1 MKKTKNC
8 GFTLIELVI
17 VIAVIAV
24 LSAVLIPTFGNL
36 ISDAQNS
43 ARDQKAKNAY
53 NAFIIDHPTETK
65 ENIVIEVVNTGIKY
79 YYVVTDG
86 QLNLNSESPN
96 HILSNIEAI
105 KGDGYTVYYAT
116 ESNLWLGKWNS
127 FINGEE
133 KIKAVWPVTAL
144 SSGFILFDE
153 EKYTTDKNTIAN
165 FLELIKDVSF
175 TENGVSKPLSGNEHT
190 AFYLITEENSKPND
204 ENSLF
209 FIISEDGY
217 IYLAKVSYFGYIVY
231 FHKSDNTVNIEEI
244 KNLFNN

>member
-1 MKKTKNC
+1 MKKRSA
-8 GFTLIELVI
+8 FTTIELVI
-17 VIAVIAV
+17 VIAVVAI

-53 NAFIIDHPTETK
+53 TAFIYDHPTETK
-65 ENIVIEVVNTGIKY
+65 ENIVIEVVNAGVKY

-86 QLNLNSESPN
+86 QLDLNGESPN
-96 HILSNIEAI
+96 HVLSNIEAI

-116 ESNLWLGKWNS
+116 ESNLLLGKWNS

-144 SSGFILFDE
+144 SSGLPIFAK
-153 EKYTTDKNTIAN
+153 EKYTTDQNTIAN
-165 FLELIKDVSF
+165 FLELIKNVSF
-175 TENGVSKPLSGNEHT
+175 TENGVIKPLSGNEHT

-217 IYLAKVSYFGYIVY
+217 IYLAKISYFGQIVY
-231 FHKSDNTVNIEEI
+231 FHKSDNKVNIEAI